1 MYYNNPVIENGVV
14 HSVAVVN
21 VPGGG
26 QSRQIRRPDYVAGVS
41 PYVKSNGTLYL
52 NSAAFSTPL
61 PGTFGNASRYSLR
74 GPALFQTDFTVQ
86 RKIRITEHFQ
96 LTARAEV
103 YNLFNRANFANPPAQ
118 LPNAIPSKP
127 GQANT
132 VQPGQAF
139 GAATQGATFGVI
151 NSTLD
156 RTVGLGTSRQIQ
168 LSLRLSF

>member
-1 MYYNNPVIENGVV
+1 
-14 HSVAVVN
+14 
-21 VPGGG
+21 
-26 QSRQIRRPDYVAGVS
+26 
-41 PYVKSNGTLYL
+41 
-52 NSAAFSTPL
+52 
-61 PGTFGNASRYSLR
+61 
-74 GPALFQTDFTVQ
+74 VQ

-118 LPNAIPSKP
+118 LPNAIPSRP

-139 GAATQGATFGVI
+139 GAATQGAAFGVI